1 MPKTL
6 LLAACATAL
15 VILSGCGD
23 RSRTASGSPV
33 DQNAN
38 PNVLVQE
45 AVETRTTL
53 SSLAGKGVMRIVD
66 QPTKFGLTVNADVVA
81 DDSSRL
87 RIKADKL
94 AGAIQAFDVVMLGD
108 DIGFYV
114 PTQKTLYHGKVNELQ
129 NFAFRF
135 DPEEVLQQMLR
146 PETYLLAKR
155 WRYADDV
162 NAKNVIVLDE
172 DVANGRPRLR
182 VAISKRHGMITSIAQ
197 LDREGKPVFVKRFD
211 DYRSLSRGRR
221 GDNVTE
227 SEAVFP
233 YLMAFSW
240 PRERRS
246 MEMQFKQIDPNARV
260 HDEDFDIAASA
271 DTQYRPLQ
279 EAEMDIGDEPVAAR
293 PREPTAAAPL

>member
-1 MPKTL
+1 MSKTI
-6 LLAACATAL
+6 LLAACSVAMF
-15 VILSGCGD
+15 ILSGCGD

-33 DQNAN
+33 DQGAN

-162 NAKNVIVLDE
+162 NAKNVVVLDE
-172 DVANGRPRLR
+172 DVAKGRPRLR

-221 GDNVTE
+221 GENVTE
-227 SEAVFP
+227 SESVFP

-260 HDEDFDIAASA
+260 YDEDFDIAASA

-293 PREPTAAAPL
+293 PREPTSAAPL

>member
-1 MPKTL
+1 MPKTI

-172 DVANGRPRLR
+172 DVAKGRPRLR

-197 LDREGKPVFVKRFD
+197 LDREGKPIFVKRFD

-279 EAEMDIGDEPVAAR
+279 EAEMDIGDEPGAAR